1 MIILENIELRRG
13 SKALFTDASVT
24 LQPGQKIAL
33 IGANGCGKSSFFAML
48 LGSLAADAGSIRGM
62 ESMRLAHMAQE
73 VIAGNESACD
83 YVLAGDS
90 VASNLI
96 IRARE
101 AEAAEDF
108 ETAATLHQQLEETG
122 SYSAPRRAEQ
132 LLAGLG
138 FQPQQSVAPVASFS
152 GGWRIRL
159 NLARALM
166 TPSDLL
172 LLDEPTNHLDMD
184 ATVWL
189 EDWLKRYPGTLVLI
203 SHDRDFI
210 DATCERTL
218 RIAGGQLHS
227 YRGGYSD
234 YERQRAEQLSQ
245 QQASFEKQQRRVAEI
260 QDFVRRFRYKATKAR
275 QAQSRLKELERMET
289 LAPAHIDSPFSFSFP
304 EPGATSDP
312 LLSLDRAAVGHG
324 ENPVLEKVAVTLR
337 PGDRIGLLGR
347 NGAGKSTLLK
357 ALIGRLPLIDGERI
371 TGKHLR
377 IGYFDQQQLDVLDL
391 EASPALHLQRLR
403 PEAREQELL
412 NFLGGFDFR
421 GDMATSAIA
430 PFSGGEKA
438 RLALAMVVW
447 ENPNVLILDEPTNHL
462 DLEMRHAL
470 EVALN
475 QFEGAL
481 VLVSHDRHL
490 LRNSVEQLLL
500 VHDGAVTVFEEDL
513 NHYEKWLVSRQSS
526 PTVGIGNN
534 DTPPSTRNGSE
545 SEACA
550 EKGSKSA
557 STSSTSK
564 KHQRQDAAARRAQLA
579 PLRKALAKTERDM
592 ESAQTELAKL
602 DEQLNDNGLYEA
614 NRKEEL
620 SALLQSQGQTRQ
632 RLEALEEQWLAD
644 QEALEAAE

>member
-1 MIILENIELRRG
+1 VIILENIELRRG

-132 LLAGLG
+132 L
-138 FQPQQSVAPVASFS
+138 
-152 GGWRIRL
+152 
-159 NLARALM
+159 
-166 TPSDLL
+166 
-172 LLDEPTNHLDMD
+172 
-184 ATVWL
+184 
-189 EDWLKRYPGTLVLI
+189 
-203 SHDRDFI
+203 
-210 DATCERTL
+210 
-218 RIAGGQLHS
+218 
-227 YRGGYSD
+227 
-234 YERQRAEQLSQ
+234 SQ

-312 LLSLDRAAVGHG
+312 LLSLDRAAVGYG

-377 IGYFDQQQLDVLDL
+377 VGYFDQQQLDVLDL